1 MCILIEKASNCVS
14 SETAYDWYDHFKKNC
29 QNWPVI
35 YQTKD
40 TKDKAKPL
48 KETVKSVRK
57 EIPVTQT
64 KKVHEF
70 YSFIEIFFFPFFRSF
85 CFVPTELQILDY
97 LRCIRYYL

>member
-48 KETVKSVRK
+48 KETVKSARK
-57 EIPVTQT
+57 EIPDTQT
-64 KKVHEF
+64 KKVCEQF
-70 YSFIEIFFFPFFRSF
+70 LLKYLYVFLFILF
-85 CFVPTELQILDY
+85 ILDPIE
-97 LRCIRYYL
+97 LHI